1 MSLDENQ
8 PRASGAVALRIAIVP
23 GVTPGKWTRRWQ
35 ERHPDIPCEIVR
47 IDDANG
53 RAVLDSG
60 RATASFLRLPVDR
73 DGLSVIRLYSE
84 VPVLVVSRDSIL
96 SSRESLTSAEIA
108 ELPGVVSYP
117 PEGSVKDAVALVA
130 AGVGA
135 LALPHSVA
143 RLHARKDVVAIP
155 VTDSTETEVA
165 ICWLADETTNVIEE
179 FVGIVRG
186 RTAASS
192 RSVVPPVKRGKR
204 RGR

>member
-1 MSLDENQ
+1 MGLDENQ
-8 PRASGAVALRIAIVP
+8 PQASGTVPLRIAIVP
-23 GVTPGKWTRRWQ
+23 GVTPGKWTQRWR
-35 ERHPDIPCEIVR
+35 ERHPDIPFEIVH
-47 IDDANG
+47 IDDAEG
-53 RAVLDSG
+53 RTVLDSG
-60 RATASFLRLPVDR
+60 RATVSFLRLPVERDR
-73 DGLSVIRLYSE
+73 LSVIRLYSE
-84 VPVLVVSRDSIL
+84 VRVLVVSRDSAL

-108 ELPGVVSYP
+108 GLPGVVNYP

-143 RLHARKDVVAIP
+143 RLHARKDVAAIP
-155 VTDSTETEVA
+155 VADLAETEVA
-165 ICWLADETTNVIEE
+165 ICWLADETTDVIEE

-192 RSVVPPVKRGKR
+192 RSVVPLAKRSRR